1 MTPAIESEASM
12 RAAVAAY
19 WSHRA
24 ASEARAAGLFVGL
37 AADLRAAGAAD
48 VVLDLVHRAVD
59 DERRH
64 AQTCLAIASHYAGAA
79 VLVPDVAVEPEQRHA
94 TCDAEVR
101 AALHATAF
109 CCIQETIACA
119 WLDDCLMR
127 ATVPMVRDA
136 LRAMLAD
143 ETHHARLG
151 YAHLASTRVSPRAR
165 ASAGDALPHLVDRC
179 VRSWLDPETSRL
191 AIGAPE
197 HGVPSV
203 DETRRIVLSATKHVV
218 LPGLAAAGV
227 VWPSGRPEWTG
238 R

>member
-1 MTPAIESEASM
+1 
-12 RAAVAAY
+12 V
-19 WSHRA
+19 SH
-24 ASEARAAGLFVGL
+24 
-37 AADLRAAGAAD
+37 
-48 VVLDLVHRAVD
+48 
-59 DERRH
+59 
-64 AQTCLAIASHYAGAA
+64 
-79 VLVPDVAVEPEQRHA
+79 VAVEPKSLEADEHHA

-119 WLDDCLMR
+119 WLDDCLSR

-151 YAHLASTRVSPRAR
+151 YAHLASPCVSRRAR
-165 ASAGDALPHLVDRC
+165 AAVGDALPGLVDRC
-179 VRSWLDPETSRL
+179 VRSWLDPEASRL
-191 AIGAPE
+191 AIGAAT

-203 DETRRIVLSATKHVV
+203 DETRRVVHSAMKHVV

-227 VWPSGRPEWTG
+227 VWPPGRPSWTG
-238 R
+238 D